1 MRWRAPG
8 TDGEGIQRGI
18 DSSHSYHLSRVIDGQ
33 SSTVES
39 RTKCAE
45 IDDFNAFPQN
55 RMLLWVPSL
64 RVDFRSARA
73 SCCPATRI
81 DRGRVAKVHARERTQ
96 ISKDSVLPAE
106 CMGKEAVCVA
116 AVWRVRIVYRTIR
129 PAYNYS
135 RIINKL
141 STFRAIDIPVSG
153 RTT

>member
-1 MRWRAPG
+1 
-8 TDGEGIQRGI
+8 
-18 DSSHSYHLSRVIDGQ
+18 
-33 SSTVES
+33 
-39 RTKCAE
+39 
-45 IDDFNAFPQN
+45 
-55 RMLLWVPSL
+55 MLLWVPSL